1 MNVTED
7 GIPVPDVIDAVKR
20 AIKAASV
27 SVTDRGRDMRVASV
41 DLVLHAIATRSSGG
55 GLNFCIPF
63 IGMEVQLG
71 AKVTTRDTHQIEIS
85 LTPPAGTLQA
95 AEVRDGGLDDVLT
108 EAIETIRAA
117 VASAAAGDD
126 PFVLGGATIT
136 LSFAVTAQG
145 AISIGVSGSL
155 SDELTHTLTLG
166 LLPVLYGRG
175 HEWCGRCGGR
185 GRSRGTDHRDLAG
198 RSRAGDAGGGGRAAV
213 ADDVGGGGRGLG
225 AGPVRAG
232 GPVPRVV
239 PGGPVGPVR
248 PGGRP

>member
-1 MNVTED
+1 MNVTDD

-27 SVTDRGRDMRVASV
+27 SATDQGRDMRVASV
-41 DLVLHAIATRSSGG
+41 GLILHAIATRSSGG
-55 GLNFCIPF
+55 GLNFRVPF

-71 AKVTTRDTHQIEIS
+71 AKVTTRDTHQIDIS
-85 LTPPAGTLQA
+85 LTPPAEGLLT
-95 AEVRDGGLDDVLT
+95 AEIRDGGLDDVLT

-117 VASAAAGDD
+117 VASAATGDD

-136 LSFAVTAQG
+136 LSFAVTKEG
-145 AISIGVSGSL
+145 SISIGVNGSL
-155 SDELTHTLTLG
+155 GDELTHTLTLA
-166 LLPVLYGRG
+166 LVPVLYGRG
-175 HEWCGRCGGR
+175 YECGGR
-185 GRSRGTDHRDLAG
+185 CCGWGRSRGIDHRDLAG

-213 ADDVGGGGRGLG
+213 TDHIGGCWRGLG

-239 PGGPVGPVR
+239 PGRPVGPVR
-248 PGGRP
+248 AGG